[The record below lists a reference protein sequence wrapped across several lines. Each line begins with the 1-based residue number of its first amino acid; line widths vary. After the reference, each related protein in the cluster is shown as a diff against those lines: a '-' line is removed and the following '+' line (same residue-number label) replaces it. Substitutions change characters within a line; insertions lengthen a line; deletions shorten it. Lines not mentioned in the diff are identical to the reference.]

1 MKLMP
6 AIDDVVRAMRGNRA
20 EIDILVAKIECDYQ
34 LDMLSKALK
43 NGNCEQVEDS
53 KARLHELR
61 RELLL
66 LEA

>member
-1 MKLMP
+1 MP
-6 AIDDVVRAMRGNRA
+6 AMKSIHIEQR
-20 EIDILVAKIECDYQ
+20 ILVAKLECDYW
-34 LDMLSKALK
+34 LDVLFKALK
-43 NGNCEQVEDS
+43 TGNQEQVEQS

>member
-1 MKLMP
+1 MKLNVVLQK
-6 AIDDVVRAMRGNRA
+6 IFDDLDKYIEQR
-20 EIDILVAKIECDYQ
+20 ILDAKMEVDYE
-34 LDMLSKALK
+34 LDVLFKALK
-43 NGNCEQVEDS
+43 TGNHGQVEQS

>member
-1 MKLMP
+1 MP

-20 EIDILVAKIECDYQ
+20 ELDILVAKIECDYW
-34 LDMLSKALK
+34 LDVLFKALK
-43 NGNCEQVEDS
+43 TENHEQVEES